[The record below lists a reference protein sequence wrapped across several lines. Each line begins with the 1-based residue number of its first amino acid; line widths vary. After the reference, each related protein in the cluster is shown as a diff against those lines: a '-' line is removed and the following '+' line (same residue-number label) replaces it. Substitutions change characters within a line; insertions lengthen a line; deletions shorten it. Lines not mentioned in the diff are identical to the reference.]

1 MPSFPATR
9 LSIKEQGLRYKLYVI
24 GALIFVLPFLIVS
37 YILYKNNVLLEFS
50 QIVIFALTFILIL
63 GGFFILH
70 QVFARFVI
78 VANTIKKAAG
88 GDEYFIDMQKDTA
101 ELHEITVSFDRLM
114 KKFEETTVELKH
126 RVFELFAIKELTEI
140 ASKSLDIDDLL
151 YALLEKAIA
160 VSKAR
165 LGSVY
170 MVESEKKRFRVV
182 ASRGIESGRKKN
194 PYISFN
200 DSPARLVVTDR
211 KPLLVQ
217 DIESDLGISKP
228 SNPGYKSPSFLSMPI
243 FVREDLIAIL
253 NLSLIDSNDEQ
264 ILSIM
269 IGEIGFALENARLH
283 SKIEEHVK
291 DLQERTEELTSA
303 NTQLQQEIAERKQA
317 EEEIRKLNAAV
328 EQSIDGIAIGDLKLK
343 LIYVNDAFAEMHGYS
358 PEEMIGTEVANFQ
371 KKEQMD
377 EYKTM
382 MYKIR
387 KQGSWTGE
395 IEHIRKDGKPFPT
408 YISATLLKDDEGNPT
423 ATLMVA
429 RDITD
434 QKNLEAKLHH
444 AQKLEALGTLAGGI
458 AHNFN
463 NLLMGTQGNASLML
477 LDTDSAHPH
486 YENLKRIEKLVER
499 GSRLTKQLL
508 AYAREG
514 KYEVKA
520 ISLNRLVKETSDT
533 FGMTKKE
540 IRVHRQLAEQ
550 LWGVKADQGQIER
563 ALWNLYVN
571 AADAMPKGG
580 DLFLETMNVTDKD
593 MGGKAYKLKPGNYV
607 QLTFRDTGVGMGRKT
622 MERIFDPFFTTK
634 DMSKSTGLGLASVYG
649 TIKTHGGYID
659 VDSKK
664 GCGTTFS
671 IYLPATEKRVQ
682 KPIKSSEH
690 IIEGTGTILLVDDE
704 PIVLDV
710 GAKMLKTLG
719 YRVLEGKGGRET
731 VKIYQEKKDT
741 IDMVILD
748 MIMPDMGGGEAYDRM
763 KEINPKVKVL
773 LLSGY
778 SIDGQATEILER
790 GCDGFMQKPFSIKE
804 LSGKIREILD
814 KK

>member
-88 GDEYFIDMQKDTA
+88 GEEYLIDMQKDTA

-126 RVFELFAIKELTEI
+126 SVFELFAIKELTEI

-151 YALLEKAIA
+151 DALLEKAMA

-200 DSPARLVVTDR
+200 DSLARLVVTDR

-217 DIESDLGISKP
+217 DIESDSGISKP

-253 NLSLIDSNDEQ
+253 NLSLIDSNDQQ

-514 KYEVKA
+514 KYEVNA

-607 QLTFRDTGVGMGRKT
+607 QLTFRDTGVGMDRKT

-773 LLSGY
+773 LSSGY